1 MRVYLHVCIWQML
14 LFMLS
19 LGFELST
26 SGFTAQC
33 STSWAT
39 QTKAAHE
46 FPGLSLRLHVFEAA
60 ISRAFSPWT
69 FLHKYNPLTH
79 RCTSETCLS
88 QSEGLWWVW
97 LLVYPFG
104 DCSGHTVEP
113 LWFSRMSVE
122 PIYQELFVKH
132 GDEFRGT
139 LLATRGIRFQRG
151 FTSWAGQTE
160 RGRERGREVKRPCPH

>member
-1 MRVYLHVCIWQML
+1 MRV
-14 LFMLS
+14 
-19 LGFELST
+19 
-26 SGFTAQC
+26 
-33 STSWAT
+33 
-39 QTKAAHE
+39 E
-46 FPGLSLRLHVFEAA
+46 FRRGLSPRPLV
-60 ISRAFSPWT
+60 
-69 FLHKYNPLTH
+69 HKYNPLTH

-88 QSEGLWWVW
+88 LSEVLWWVR
-97 LLVYPFG
+97 LLVYPFC

-139 LLATRGIRFQRG
+139 LLASRGIRFQPG

-160 RGRERGREVKRPCPH
+160 RERGKEGERSSVLARIRIQSLLALCLPRSIFIPPARLRFTVVQT